1 LDIESNEW
9 NKLSPKGNPPDARGG
24 HTASILATKD
34 KIMIFGGWSFTSQF
48 SNIMIYDINADE
60 WQDPEIAHEIPKWNM
75 CGIIAPSIP
84 TWKYFIFGGS
94 CGSFEEGGNR
104 TSS

>member
-1 LDIESNEW
+1 
-9 NKLSPKGNPPDARGG
+9 
-24 HTASILATKD
+24 
-34 KIMIFGGWSFTSQF
+34 
-48 SNIMIYDINADE
+48 MIYDINADE